1 MKKFSIL
8 VLINLI
14 FLEVKTQ
21 EILFPVNPNNQNYLS
36 GNLGELR
43 GSHFHMGIDIKTFGR
58 INEPIYAADDGFVE
72 RIFISE
78 KPFARSLCEI

>member
-43 GSHFHMGIDIKTFGR
+43 GSHFHMGIDLKTNGR
-58 INEPIYAADDGFVE
+58 IRYNIYAIEKGFVS
-72 RIFISE
+72 RIKVS
-78 KPFARSLCEI
+78 PYG